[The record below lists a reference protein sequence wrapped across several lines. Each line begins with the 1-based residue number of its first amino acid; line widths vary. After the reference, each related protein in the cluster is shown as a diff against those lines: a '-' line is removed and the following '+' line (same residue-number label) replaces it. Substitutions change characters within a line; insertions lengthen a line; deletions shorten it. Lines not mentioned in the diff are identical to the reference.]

1 MRLSGLIWGSDGLA
15 VGREYAEM
23 HPGMTL
29 DHRQGKQS
37 VGTEVLANKKMYGSM
52 L

>member
-15 VGREYAEM
+15 VEREYAEM

-29 DHRQGKQS
+29 DHRPGKRS
-37 VGTEVLANKKMYGSM
+37 VGTKVLANKKMYGSM